1 MDAMAE
7 NESRFEFGFTGEDKY
22 IYNGDDVEVPF
33 YLENSNS
40 SEGEEVTVG
49 IILLIDGNVQSYKLD
64 ESDGEEVFKRITLKP
79 GENKDITFYF
89 KPVSG
94 KKGDT
99 VGILPVLIYNPD
111 SLPEENAACFGNN
124 QSLCTNIPL
133 EIEMKKDGENNLKEI
148 KDGVEMGDIP
158 EEIVAEYKS
167 TIASGVQDSLDADC
181 VFSILKENDDS
192 CVINGKNG
200 KITITMR
207 MFGGLNVEDKVTVF
221 VNNKPVKI
229 NGGDYFTVKMQKG
242 KMATITFDL
251 DLSEY
256 DEINSI
262 YAIAMT
268 SGKYYELQDVYKTD
282 SMLLVNR

>member
-1 MDAMAE
+1 
-7 NESRFEFGFTGEDKY
+7 
-22 IYNGDDVEVPF
+22 
-33 YLENSNS
+33 
-40 SEGEEVTVG
+40 
-49 IILLIDGNVQSYKLD
+49 
-64 ESDGEEVFKRITLKP
+64 
-79 GENKDITFYF
+79 
-89 KPVSG
+89 
-94 KKGDT
+94 
-99 VGILPVLIYNPD
+99 
-111 SLPEENAACFGNN
+111 
-124 QSLCTNIPL
+124 
-133 EIEMKKDGENNLKEI
+133 
-148 KDGVEMGDIP
+148 
-158 EEIVAEYKS
+158 
-167 TIASGVQDSLDADC
+167 
-181 VFSILKENDDS
+181 
-192 CVINGKNG
+192 
-200 KITITMR
+200 MR